1 MMLGMIW
8 VMVLEWFLLI
18 FGGDFGMI
26 LYNDFCMILE

>member
-18 FGGDFGMI
+18 FGGDLGMI
-26 LYNDFCMILE
+26 LGMVLG